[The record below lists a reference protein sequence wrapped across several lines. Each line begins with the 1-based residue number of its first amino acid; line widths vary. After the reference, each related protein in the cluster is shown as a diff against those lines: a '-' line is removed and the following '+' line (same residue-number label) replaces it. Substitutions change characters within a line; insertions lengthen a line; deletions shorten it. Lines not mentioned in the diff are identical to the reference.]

1 MARMTSWS
9 MWVTVAWNS
18 FGTYLNEIWMEVVLA
33 GSKRRFPCRAVEEGE
48 TVSVRKSFVIG
59 NELGRTEGGPRGRSP
74 PGLRACRSASFSTR
88 GRLAASVFRPWRSFP
103 TMVSSGLVIGF
114 VTGGFPSYSREISQ
128 LALAL
133 GMTFA
138 MTEISFA
145 NISARTEF
153 RRFVVSL
160 VASYGALSGLLLI
173 FALLSPDPGIHDGW
187 VLMASVPPAIA
198 LVPITSYLRGDTRR
212 TVVSLA
218 ILYLIGLLLV

>member
-1 MARMTSWS
+1 
-9 MWVTVAWNS
+9 
-18 FGTYLNEIWMEVVLA
+18 
-33 GSKRRFPCRAVEEGE
+33 
-48 TVSVRKSFVIG
+48 
-59 NELGRTEGGPRGRSP
+59 
-74 PGLRACRSASFSTR
+74 
-88 GRLAASVFRPWRSFP
+88 
-103 TMVSSGLVIGF
+103 MVSSGLVIGF
-114 VTGGFPSYSREISQ
+114 ATGGFPSYSREISQ

-160 VASYGALSGLLLI
+160 VASYGALSGLILI
-173 FALLSPDPGIHDGW
+173 IAIVSPDPGIHDGW

-198 LVPITSYLRGDTRR
+198 VVPITSYLRGDTRR

-218 ILYLIGLLLV
+218 VFASFKNLGLTVVLAFAVFGPIATLPSIVSLVCEILWLASLPFVFRGGEKEVSATGQPS